1 MANIYTDIPLVDN
14 VGPGETTII
23 KPSVGK
29 SWKQITI
36 EHTAATSEGDSTRIP
51 LDRTKMTNVK
61 VQVVTGSATKLIREY
76 KDFQELFEVNAHYKR
91 HQEAEGETTLYFSRP
106 ELADVVRDAFALG
119 VADVIAVRIEFKI
132 ETGVVTPIVKS
143 YGVEGAPMS
152 INHGLIEV
160 VRPFVKGGYATGDN
174 EFDDITRSGQL
185 AALHLF
191 NNAIEHAEIRRNNQV
206 IYDLSA
212 ERQRKQLK
220 RHDVAKP
227 RVPMA
232 SNKGLTIDYT
242 LSGNPAEA
250 LWLRQR
256 DANGNTVFQVQEL
269 RVKTTLGA
277 GANSVIRYL
286 GEYFEQFKHL

>member
-14 VGPGETTII
+14 VGPGETTIL

-36 EHTAATSEGDSTRIP
+36 EHTKATSGVDATRIP
-51 LDRTKMTNVK
+51 LERTKLTNVK
-61 VQVVTGSATKLIREY
+61 VQVVTANSTKLIREY
-76 KDFQELFEVNAHYKR
+76 KDLEELYQVNAHYKR
-91 HQEAEGETTLYFSRP
+91 HQETTGETTLYFSRP

-119 VADVIAVRIEFKI
+119 VADVVAVRIEFKI
-132 ETGVVTPIVKS
+132 DSDVVSPIIKS

-152 INHGLIEV
+152 INHGLLEV
-160 VRPFVKGGYATGDN
+160 VRPFVKGGYAEGDN
-174 EFDDITRSGQL
+174 EFDDMTRAGQL
-185 AALHLF
+185 AAVHLF
-191 NNAIEHAEIRRNNQV
+191 NNAIEHVEIRRNNQV

-232 SNKGLTIDYT
+232 SAKGLTVDYT

-250 LWLRQR
+250 LWLRNR
-256 DANGNTVFQVQEL
+256 DAGFQVQEL

-286 GEYFEQFKHL
+286 GEYFEEFKNL

>member
-36 EHTAATSEGDSTRIP
+36 EHTAATSGADPTRKP
-51 LDRTKMTNVK
+51 LDRTKLTNVK
-61 VQVVTGSATKLIREY
+61 VMVVTATSTKLIREY
-76 KDFQELFEVNAHYKR
+76 KDLAELFEVNGHYKR
-91 HQEAEGETTLYFSRP
+91 YQEATGETTLYFSRP

-119 VADVIAVRIEFKI
+119 VADVVAVRIEFKVDSD
-132 ETGVVTPIVKS
+132 VVSPIVKS

-152 INHGLIEV
+152 INHGLLEV
-160 VRPFVKGGYATGDN
+160 VRPFVKGGYAVGDN
-174 EFDDITRSGQL
+174 EFDDMTRSGQL
-185 AALHLF
+185 AAVHLF

-212 ERQRKQLK
+212 VRQRKQLK

-232 SNKGLTIDYT
+232 AGKGLTIDYT

-250 LWLRQR
+250 LWLRNR
-256 DANGNTVFQVQEL
+256 DANFQVQEL
-269 RVKTTLGA
+269 RIKITLSA

-286 GEYFEQFKHL
+286 GEYFEQFKNL